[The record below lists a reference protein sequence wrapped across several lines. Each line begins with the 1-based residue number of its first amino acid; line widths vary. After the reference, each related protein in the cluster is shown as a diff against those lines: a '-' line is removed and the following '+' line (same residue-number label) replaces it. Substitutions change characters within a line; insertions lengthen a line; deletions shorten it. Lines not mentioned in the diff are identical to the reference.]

1 MRLALKTNAMHDE
14 EHGASAK
21 QRNIQKLSSK
31 KMKSIGPACTHPLKR
46 KLENRCVSN
55 NRETYVTCSCM

>member
-46 KLENRCVSN
+46 NWKIDVFPTTEKL
-55 NRETYVTCSCM
+55 M